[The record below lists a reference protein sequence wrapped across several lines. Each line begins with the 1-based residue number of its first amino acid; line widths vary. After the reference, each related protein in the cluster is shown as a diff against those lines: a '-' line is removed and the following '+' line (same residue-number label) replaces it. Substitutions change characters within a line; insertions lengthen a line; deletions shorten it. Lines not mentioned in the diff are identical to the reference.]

1 MGKLL
6 TNIEQEEKNRILE
19 MYGIK
24 KTIIS
29 EQLDPMPPAG
39 STIKFKLRTS
49 PTTFTGKI
57 VSTSGNLLTIKKT
70 SPPPTSVDTFTKVDS
85 RTMKLGSLMFNVI
98 SVTPPTTPTP
108 TPRRPT
114 IIPVPSELKNQRIN
128 LFDCV
133 DYNPQFSEK
142 VLEDILI
149 TELKEVF
156 PDEKIPNKMH
166 ERVGS
171 YLKLTTNRQLASGGK
186 LILYFIC
193 GYEGFGTN
201 HDVDG
206 TSSDDHNVVLSKFIN
221 GKYAEKCNPS
231 ELEPIKDKAGSDE
244 MKRKTDTINQPS
256 KLPEPRT
263 QPLSPAPLKENN
275 NPDGI
280 PTRVFSNTLHNFLT
294 EKYCGKSWSQNRPE
308 DDTTGNV

>member
-57 VSTSGNLLTIKKT
+57 LSTSGNLLTIKKI

-85 RTMKLGSLMFNVI
+85 RTMKLQSNLIFEVI
-98 SVTPPTTPTP
+98 SVTPPTTPRP
-108 TPRRPT
+108 TPRRPIT
-114 IIPVPSELKNQRIN
+114 IPVPKELVTQRIN
-128 LFDCV
+128 FFACP
-133 DYNPQFSEK
+133 DYDANISDK
-142 VLEDILI
+142 ALDSILI
-149 TELKEVF
+149 TKLEEIF
-156 PDEKIPNKMH
+156 ADEIIGDEMQD
-166 ERVGS
+166 RVGS
-171 YLKLTTNRQLASGGK
+171 YIKLTTNRKLVGGK
-186 LILYFIC
+186 PLIIYFIC

-201 HDVDG
+201 HDG
-206 TSSDDHNVVLSKFIN
+206 TVIDDLNVVLSKYEN
-221 GKYAEKCNPS
+221 GRYAEKCNQR
-231 ELEPIKDKAGSDE
+231 ELAPIQDKAGSDE